1 LIIVPIDIPTVRT
14 QPIATT
20 KLCQYIVMDKTLT
33 IRSWYWYFWSLMK
46 TVAMIGASAASSART
61 TAAPAGCTGFTRTV

>member
-1 LIIVPIDIPTVRT
+1 
-14 QPIATT
+14 
-20 KLCQYIVMDKTLT
+20 MDKTLT